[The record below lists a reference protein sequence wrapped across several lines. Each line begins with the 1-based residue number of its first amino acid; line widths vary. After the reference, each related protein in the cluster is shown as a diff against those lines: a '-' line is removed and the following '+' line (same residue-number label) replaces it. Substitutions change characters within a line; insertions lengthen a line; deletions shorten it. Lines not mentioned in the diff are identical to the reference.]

1 MAHPATLAPG
11 SSPAVAEVNGVAT
24 IVQSS
29 LYRSGGHGG
38 GPLPGDV
45 TKVYVL
51 STGTGLCRADWPQFR
66 RDARRTGAWRGAHDA
81 WIPFTCPAAFVRQQ
95 YLDFLDRTPDA
106 SGTAYWTSRM
116 HAGTQGSAVIRS
128 FLGSNE
134 FANAVAPVV
143 RAHLAMRGTHPAT
156 TAEVTDAVAAL
167 RNGTPLSAVAQ
178 EIAERPEVDQ
188 FDDPTFVATLY
199 RHALKR
205 AASPSELAA
214 GTEALGNGTT
224 RGELAVVI
232 TEATTA
238 VARLAPEV
246 NVAMIYLAMLDRA
259 PDPGGWAYWVPK
271 AASSSTDALVT
282 GFQRSNEYRNR
293 VL

>member
-1 MAHPATLAPG
+1 
-11 SSPAVAEVNGVAT
+11 
-24 IVQSS
+24 
-29 LYRSGGHGG
+29 
-38 GPLPGDV
+38 
-45 TKVYVL
+45 
-51 STGTGLCRADWPQFR
+51 
-66 RDARRTGAWRGAHDA
+66 
-81 WIPFTCPAAFVRQQ
+81 
-95 YLDFLDRTPDA
+95 
-106 SGTAYWTSRM
+106 
-116 HAGTQGSAVIRS
+116 
-128 FLGSNE
+128 
-134 FANAVAPVV
+134 
-143 RAHLAMRGTHPAT
+143 MRGTHPAT